1 MSSVPIVQGTAV
13 PAGGQDVKYN
23 VPPPSSEYAHLNE
36 SSADRPDM
44 QPQAYRD
51 VVWAV
56 AFYVHLVA
64 MIAVISMSIKS
75 AENNAVA
82 NDYTGVLYL
91 VGITAASTVA
101 LGSATLQFM
110 MKYPIKLVQASLIIT
125 VALSGVIAIMGLLS
139 GDMFSGILGLVFFAI
154 GICYARAVWP
164 RIPYAA
170 ANLNTALTAV
180 KANMGITVIAY
191 GMVLIAFG

>member
-13 PAGGQDVKYN
+13 PVGADDVN
-23 VPPPSSEYAHLNE
+23 NNSTSEYAHLNE
-36 SSADRPDM
+36 SSGDRPEV
-44 QPQAYRD
+44 QPQEYRD

-56 AFYVHLVA
+56 AFYVHL
-64 MIAVISMSIKS
+64 IAVIAVITYNLKA

-82 NDYTGVLYL
+82 NDYSGVLYL
-91 VGITAASTVA
+91 LGITAASTIA

-110 MKYPIKLVQASLIIT
+110 MKYPVKLVQSSLIIT
-125 VALSGVIAIMGLLS
+125 VALSGIIAIIGLVS
-139 GDMFSGILGLVFFAI
+139 GDMFAGILGLVFFAI
-154 GICYARAVWP
+154 GVCYARSVWP

-191 GMVLIAFG
+191 GMVFIAFG